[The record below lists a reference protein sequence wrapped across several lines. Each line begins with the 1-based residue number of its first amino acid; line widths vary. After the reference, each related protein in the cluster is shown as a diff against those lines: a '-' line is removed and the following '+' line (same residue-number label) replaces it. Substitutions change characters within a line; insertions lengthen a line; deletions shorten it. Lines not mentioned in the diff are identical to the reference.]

1 LLDRYC
7 ALVQTYSEA
16 VLELRSADSAEF
28 EQSRAY
34 AEQVRVIA
42 QQARLEWEEHE
53 RTHACVR
60 KPAGRLM
67 DERSGEG
74 SKTA

>member
-1 LLDRYC
+1 
-7 ALVQTYSEA
+7 
-16 VLELRSADSAEF
+16 
-28 EQSRAY
+28 
-34 AEQVRVIA
+34 VIA